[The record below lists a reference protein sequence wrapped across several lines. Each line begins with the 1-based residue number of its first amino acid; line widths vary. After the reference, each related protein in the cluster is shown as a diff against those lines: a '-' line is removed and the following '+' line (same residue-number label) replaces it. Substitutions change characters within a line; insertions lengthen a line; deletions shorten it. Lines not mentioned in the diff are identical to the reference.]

1 MSVSEQE
8 LDQFRLEV
16 SAWLRENNPGD
27 PGFLLPESF
36 MEVGTDEQFEY
47 LHDIPRYPA
56 S

>member
-16 SAWLRENNPGD
+16 STWLRENNPGD

-47 LHDIPRYPA
+47 LRNWQRKV
-56 S
+56 